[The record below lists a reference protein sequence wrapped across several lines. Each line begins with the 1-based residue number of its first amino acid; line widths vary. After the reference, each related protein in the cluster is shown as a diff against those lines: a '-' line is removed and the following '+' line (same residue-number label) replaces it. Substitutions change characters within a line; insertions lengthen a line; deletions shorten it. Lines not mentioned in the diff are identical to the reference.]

1 MIELESSLSTE
12 DYFSE
17 PLSISKTTVLA
28 DFMSQIRL
36 VKMAVKTTFGQSI
49 SPVFQK
55 ALSVYSAKI
64 FTSFWTLT

>member
-28 DFMSQIRL
+28 DLMSQ
-36 VKMAVKTTFGQSI
+36 MALKTTFGQSI